1 MSVVDRVRQAA
12 GSTVAH
18 TGNAIGGAVQNVAG
32 RVPSP
37 GGTVSQV
44 GAAAGGAISG
54 GTGAVGRV
62 LGGS

>member
-1 MSVVDRVRQAA
+1 
-12 GSTVAH
+12 VAH
-18 TGNAIGGAVQNVAG
+18 TGSAIGGVQNVAG

-37 GGTVSQV
+37 GGIVSQV
-44 GAAAGGAISG
+44 GVAAGGAISG